1 MAIKHFFV
9 IVISAYYCFYYFCV
23 ERNPQIHKKKTTQ
36 DREVTQPKVK
46 YLYIHLNIVINISQN
61 IKIKRIFCV

>member
-1 MAIKHFFV
+1 M
-9 IVISAYYCFYYFCV
+9 C
-23 ERNPQIHKKKTTQ
+23 NPQIHKKLSVDTQ

-61 IKIKRIFCV
+61 IKIKRIFCVS